1 MEKVQ
6 YIKSDILK
14 FKILKKLLDKEN
26 HTPSELAIGINTNG
40 TTILR
45 NCKILELLELIEID
59 VKKTTNINYYLKITI
74 KGFDLF
80 QKNREEIEKLIKF

>member
-14 FKILKKLLDKEN
+14 FKILKKLLDKKN
-26 HTPSELAIGINTNG
+26 HTPSELAIEINTNG

-59 VKKTTNINYYLKITI
+59 VKKTKNINYYLKITE

-80 QKNREEIEKLIKF
+80 QKNREEIKKLIKL